1 MTSQAKPSVLERVKE
16 AIPGTA
22 EHKAAQVGMGTGN
35 GTGTGYGSTHTT
47 GSTATTGTGY
57 GTHTGTTGLS
67 SGTTTGNTTD
77 YRGSTTSEKVKEHIP
92 GTADYGARQTG
103 YSGSKTTGATTT
115 AAPATETGYT
125 TSAHEAHVC
134 GQEKFTVM
142 EDRAKVVEVK
152 ETFTEHRPVEREMVK
167 EVRTTGNEK
176 MLGVTREAMGPV
188 QERIIE
194 AAEAPRCP
202 QI

>member
-1 MTSQAKPSVLERVKE
+1 MLERVKE

-22 EHKAAQVGMGTGN
+22 EHKATHGAAGTDN
-35 GTGTGYGSTHTT
+35 STGTGYGSTR
-47 GSTATTGTGY
+47 SGTGL
-57 GTHTGTTGLS
+57 GTNTY
-67 SGTTTGNTTD
+67 GTTTGNTTGNTTA
-77 YRGSTTSEKVKEHIP
+77 YNGSTTTERVKEHIP
-92 GTADYGARQTG
+92 GTAEHGVRETG
-103 YSGSKTTGATTT
+103 YTGNKTTGATTT
-115 AAPATETGYT
+115 AVPATETGYA

-142 EDRAKVVEVK
+142 EDRAKVVEVR

-176 MLGVTREAMGPV
+176 LLGVSREAMGPV